1 MIVKVLQ
8 RQTLSDIALEVY
20 GDIAGLPEI
29 ARTNNVAITA
39 DLQPGTEL
47 LCPDVVYDAY
57 LQNYVRKYGI
67 KPATAYDDT
76 GGEIRQRIF
85 TEQFTLEFE

>member
-1 MIVKVLQ
+1 MKVIVLK

-20 GDIAGLPEI
+20 GDLRGLPGI
-29 ARTNNVAITA
+29 AQANGLAITA
-39 DLQPGTEL
+39 DLEVGAEL
-47 LCPDVVYDAY
+47 FCPDVVYDAY

-67 KPATAYDDT
+67 KPATTYNDE